1 MELTQK
7 NHMMLTGNKAAAW
20 GARLAGVDYVPAF
33 PITPQTEIVETLSRW
48 FAEGHMQ
55 GRYTNMDS
63 EHSMFMAAGAA
74 AASGVRVFTASSS
87 QGIQYGLEALHTIAG
102 WRVPLVLVNVSRA
115 LATPITLGPDHNDV
129 LSLRDTGIIQ
139 LHAETCQEVLDY
151 ILMAYRVAED
161 PEVCL
166 PVLVNMDGFYLSFT
180 REPVVLPDEAAVRE
194 FLPLFKPSQPVFQAS
209 EPMARASAVFG
220 GGNYSYFKIQHH
232 LAAQH
237 VENVFRQVVQEF
249 GERFGR
255 FYGAVEP
262 HRLDDAEYVFVM
274 SNSFATKGKA
284 AVQRLRKNGIQAGLL
299 KLSLLRPFPSQV
311 IADALARRPKV
322 AVIDQNLAPGMGGIL
337 YPEILK
343 AVYRREDRPE
353 HLLSVIGG
361 LGGRDIQEGDF
372 VHILERL
379 DQPPGDD
386 PLFLFDEKD
395 LKQFDQLRQIAGFP
409 KEARVP

>member
-1 MELTQK
+1 
-7 NHMMLTGNKAAAW
+7 
-20 GARLAGVDYVPAF
+20 
-33 PITPQTEIVETLSRW
+33 
-48 FAEGHMQ
+48 
-55 GRYTNMDS
+55 
-63 EHSMFMAAGAA
+63 
-74 AASGVRVFTASSS
+74 
-87 QGIQYGLEALHTIAG
+87 
-102 WRVPLVLVNVSRA
+102 
-115 LATPITLGPDHNDV
+115 
-129 LSLRDTGIIQ
+129 
-139 LHAETCQEVLDY
+139 
-151 ILMAYRVAED
+151 MAYRIAED

-237 VENVFRQVVQEF
+237 VENVFRQVAQEF

-262 HRLDDAEYVFVM
+262 YRLDDAEYVFVM

>member
-1 MELTQK
+1 MELTREKQI
-7 NHMMLTGNKAAAW
+7 MLTGNKAAAW
-20 GARLAGVDYVPAF
+20 AARLAGVDYVPAF
-33 PITPQTEIVETLSRW
+33 PITPQTEIVETLSQW
-48 FAEGHMQ
+48 FADGHMH
-55 GRYTNMDS
+55 GKFTNMDS

-74 AASGVRVFTASSS
+74 AASGVRVFHRFL
-87 QGIQYGLEALHTIAG
+87 QPGNLVWLWKRLHTIAG

-115 LATPITLGPDHNDV
+115 LATPITLEPDHNDV

-139 LHAETCQEVLDY
+139 LHAETSQEVLDY
-151 ILMAYRVAED
+151 ILMAYRIAED

-166 PVLVNMDGFYLSFT
+166 PVLVNLDGFYLSFT
-180 REPVVLPDEAAVRE
+180 REPVVLPDEAKVRE

-232 LAAQH
+232 LAAQ
-237 VENVFRQVVQEF
+237 NVVNIYQKIAQEF

-255 FYGAVEP
+255 FYDAVERY
-262 HRLDDAEYVFVM
+262 RLDDAEYVFVM

-284 AVQRLRKNGIQAGLL
+284 AVQHLRKNGIKAGLL
-299 KLSLLRPFPSQV
+299 KLSLLRPFPSQI
-311 IADALARRPKV
+311 IADALVGRPKV

-343 AVYRREDRPE
+343 AVYRHKDRPQ

-361 LGGRDIQEGDF
+361 LGGRNIQEGDF
-372 VHILERL
+372 ISILQRL
-379 DQPPGDD
+379 DQEPGDE
-386 PLFLFDEKD
+386 P
-395 LKQFDQLRQIAGFP
+395 A
-409 KEARVP
+409 VPV